1 MSRVTMKIDKKYLS
15 LPISRFVG
23 TRTVCVKKDGNL
35 LDDFTLRI
43 DFVNPRAYVCY
54 DVSSLIGQEI
64 TFEVSPDIDA
74 EKLADCR
81 TDVYDTDE
89 FKTFGFRPLVHF
101 TAPFGWINDPN
112 GLVVYTSKV
121 TGKTLYHLFCQHNP
135 YDWVWGNMHWG
146 HAVSEDLMHWEYLGE
161 GLTPD
166 ENGTMFSGSAI
177 VDYDN
182 KSGLKS
188 GEEDVIL
195 LYYTCAGHNSVR
207 SAGKEFTQ
215 CMAYSTDGGRT
226 FKKYENN
233 PVVGHIAADN
243 RDPKVIRCDE
253 LNCFIM
259 AIYLDGNEYCILTSD
274 NLLAWRELQR
284 ISIDGDAEC
293 PDIYP
298 LTATNGERKWILSGA
313 SHHYVVGDFTGGRF
327 VPCAKAKFVNYGST
341 SYAAQTYS
349 YPNNARRIQIAWDR
363 DTFFGDNP
371 ICGQMGIPCELTL
384 TEENGEYYLCAN
396 PAPECEKAVRETK
409 TFTSVSLG
417 EDSFTLPM
425 DESAYILELS
435 LDGSQSADICIE
447 LFGQRIHLDGQKNA
461 LRVFDRTMP
470 LNITGSPSSV
480 CIVIDKG
487 SLEAFVGGGKAMMTV
502 PWTLDFNQKSM
513 TVSSS
518 AKSVIEKLTVKKLA
532 L

>member
-1 MSRVTMKIDKKYLS
+1 MSRVTMKIEKKYLS
-15 LPISRFVG
+15 LPISSFVG

-35 LDDFTLRI
+35 LDDFTLRL
-43 DFVNPRAYVCY
+43 DFVNPRAYACY

-74 EKLADCR
+74 EKLEGCR
-81 TDVYDTDE
+81 TDVRDTEE
-89 FKTFGFRPLVHF
+89 FKTFGFRPFVHF

-182 KSGLKS
+182 KTGLKS

-215 CMAYSTDGGRT
+215 CMAYSTDGGMT

-274 NLLAWRELQR
+274 NLLAWR
-284 ISIDGDAEC
+284 
-293 PDIYP
+293 
-298 LTATNGERKWILSGA
+298 
-313 SHHYVVGDFTGGRF
+313 
-327 VPCAKAKFVNYGST
+327 
-341 SYAAQTYS
+341 
-349 YPNNARRIQIAWDR
+349 
-363 DTFFGDNP
+363 
-371 ICGQMGIPCELTL
+371 
-384 TEENGEYYLCAN
+384 
-396 PAPECEKAVRETK
+396 
-409 TFTSVSLG
+409 
-417 EDSFTLPM
+417 
-425 DESAYILELS
+425 
-435 LDGSQSADICIE
+435 
-447 LFGQRIHLDGQKNA
+447 
-461 LRVFDRTMP
+461 
-470 LNITGSPSSV
+470 
-480 CIVIDKG
+480 
-487 SLEAFVGGGKAMMTV
+487 
-502 PWTLDFNQKSM
+502 
-513 TVSSS
+513 
-518 AKSVIEKLTVKKLA
+518 
-532 L
+532 